1 MSYLLYPG
9 WSVERSIFLNM
20 ISIMAVVKVIRQRK
34 KSESGIQIKEPND
47 VLVGGKKVCGVLTEI
62 GSLNDR
68 INWAIIGIGV
78 NLSQKKFPPNLR
90 YPATSLGREGVVVED
105 VLEFSGAVTFE
116 FEKLY
121 WKLEIDKWED
131 ISLAYE
137 NEDEISL

>member
-1 MSYLLYPG
+1 
-9 WSVERSIFLNM
+9 NM
-20 ISIMAVVKVIRQRK
+20 ISIMAVVKVIQRIRK
-34 KSESGIQIKEPND
+34 TAPGIQIKEPND
-47 VLVGGKKVCGVLTEI
+47 VLVGGKKVCGVLTET

-68 INWAIIGIGV
+68 INWAIVGIGV

-90 YPATSLGREGVVVED
+90 YPATSLAREGVAVGD
-105 VLEFSGAVTFE
+105 VLEFGGTVTFE

-121 WKLEIDKWED
+121 RKLEVNKWKD